1 MTSQYSTPPRQ
12 LREQYYSLNGLRAYS
27 AIGIALMHILSNIR
41 NGKLTYESLNVLIG
55 SFTNF
60 VFLFFIISAFGM
72 CCGYYER
79 IKIGGITVNDFYKKR
94 YKRIW
99 PYFALLC
106 LIGLAFDRTIGG
118 LWQTFAD
125 LTLCFN
131 LLPNP
136 DIKIIGVGWFIGLI
150 FLFYIMFPFFVF
162 LIDNK
167 RRAWIVLV
175 IAIAFH
181 FIGKYYFFKGPF
193 VNFEVGR
200 HNMIFS
206 MPYFL
211 AGGLI
216 FLYRD
221 KLKSFASSKSKIM
234 LLICISL
241 SLGYFIRFTYIDKD
255 IYILILFS
263 AWLMYAIGGTK
274 HWLNN
279 KVANYL
285 SGISMEIYLSHM
297 VLFRLVE
304 KLSLDRL
311 SNNPNINY
319 IIAAVATLTFTICFC
334 HVVKYIILPRFT
346 SIINHLCR
354 KLAINGKEVRAL

>member
-1 MTSQYSTPPRQ
+1 
-12 LREQYYSLNGLRAYS
+12 
-27 AIGIALMHILSNIR
+27 MHILENIKS
-41 NGKLTYESLNVLIG
+41 GKLTSEPVNAIID
-55 SFTNF
+55 SFTDF

-72 CCGYYER
+72 CCGYYDR
-79 IKIGGITVNDFYKKR
+79 IKNGAITANDFYSKR

-118 LWQTFAD
+118 VWQTFAD

-167 RRAWIVLV
+167 KRAWIVLA

-181 FIGKYYFFKGPF
+181 FIGKYYFFKEPF
-193 VNFEVGR
+193 VDFYVGR

-206 MPYFL
+206 MPYFI

-216 FLYRD
+216 YLYRKELKNFSGKYS
-221 KLKSFASSKSKIM
+221 KLVLVICLILSIGLFFKPSFVDGNM
-234 LLICISL
+234 
-241 SLGYFIRFTYIDKD
+241 
-255 IYILILFS
+255 YILLLFS
-263 AWLMYAIGGTK
+263 SWLIYAIGGTK
-274 HWLNN
+274 HWLSNR
-279 KVANYL
+279 VIDYI

-297 VLFRLVE
+297 VLFRLIE

-311 SNNPNINY
+311 TDNSNANY
-319 IIAAVATLTFTICFC
+319 VIAALCTLAFTICFC
-334 HVVKYIILPRFT
+334 HVVKYIVLPKIT
-346 SIINHLCR
+346 SLVELIPDKIQ
-354 KLAINGKEVRAL
+354 K